1 MFLQCVG
8 VHVSCAFFFFTLIC
22 LLACLFSFYKERKE
36 TLNQTYGR
44 KQERKKNEQ
53 NMLKNIFIKKI
64 AGHGSDPVIL
74 ALVVRER

>member
-1 MFLQCVG
+1 MG
-8 VHVSCAFFFFTLIC
+8 
-22 LLACLFSFYKERKE
+22 ENRRE
-36 TLNQTYGR
+36 
-44 KQERKKNEQ
+44 KKNEQ